1 MKLCVASDYH
11 GNFDALCRMLE
22 KENPH
27 CLLFLGDGVRDA
39 EDAGM
44 LFGCQVL
51 AVAGNCDLMC
61 QEPLTRTPQPEG
73 VRLFL
78 SHGHRFGVKDGL
90 DEFLRAAQQAGA
102 QAAFFGH
109 THQPVALT
117 KWPVPLYNPGSIGY
131 EGTYLRLEIDQGQFS
146 CSLERI
152 DRDV

>member
-1 MKLCVASDYH
+1 MKLCVASDSH
-11 GNFDALCRMLE
+11 GNFDALCRMLK

-102 QAAFFGH
+102 QAAFSVTPTSRWHLRSGRFLCIIREALVMKAH
-109 THQPVALT
+109 ICAWRSTRANFPV
-117 KWPVPLYNPGSIGY
+117 V
-131 EGTYLRLEIDQGQFS
+131 
-146 CSLERI
+146 
-152 DRDV
+152 